1 MRDELRT
8 HMIALAIQH
17 KDMEMLENLHARE
30 IPSLYQVSFF
40 SSPPKACNEYYNPK
54 LMDALIHADDT
65 ILEYFSGEFEIADRV
80 GFPNRFLF
88 PFMGELIER
97 LLQNKNRFAEY
108 MLRAAIRHNQY
119 VYNQLE
125 SLLADAVGFYKRL
138 DYNMTNARIKDDFT
152 KGILQDLKFFDGDL
166 VSYFA
171 LLPGT
176 KKGLRSNIIQVNAN
190 SEDILTNRRISELN
204 ELYDSIH
211 HITPNFEGDMEQ

>member
-1 MRDELRT
+1 MVTYSQKE
-8 HMIALAIQH
+8 
-17 KDMEMLENLHARE
+17 
-30 IPSLYQVSFF
+30 
-40 SSPPKACNEYYNPK
+40 
-54 LMDALIHADDT
+54 
-65 ILEYFSGEFEIADRV
+65 
-80 GFPNRFLF
+80 
-88 PFMGELIER
+88 
-97 LLQNKNRFAEY
+97 NKNRFAEY

-176 KKGLRSNIIQVNAN
+176 KKGLRSNIIRVNAK
-190 SEDILTNRRISELN
+190 SKDTMINRQITELN
-204 ELYDSIH
+204 ELFEAIH
-211 HITPNFEGDMEQ
+211 NIKPNFGGEPNYV

>member
-1 MRDELRT
+1 
-8 HMIALAIQH
+8 
-17 KDMEMLENLHARE
+17 
-30 IPSLYQVSFF
+30 
-40 SSPPKACNEYYNPK
+40 
-54 LMDALIHADDT
+54 
-65 ILEYFSGEFEIADRV
+65 
-80 GFPNRFLF
+80 
-88 PFMGELIER
+88 
-97 LLQNKNRFAEY
+97 
-108 MLRAAIRHNQY
+108 
-119 VYNQLE
+119 
-125 SLLADAVGFYKRL
+125 
-138 DYNMTNARIKDDFT
+138 MTNARIKDDFT